1 MAIRKKQIFINLFI
15 RGIGYTFNLELLNN
29 LNNTKVNKAKI
40 LLTTTD
46 NLQSPHPRPF
56 NSSHVSL
63 DYLEGFIKKTTS
75 IKKQPIIIFGANWCP
90 DASLLEGVLQ
100 LPSVKEFIYKHCDV
114 LNIGVGDYE
123 INTGLFQFFD
133 PTIEDGIP
141 RVFILDVEGKT
152 INLDSNDKMRS
163 AREHSPQEIFDYLQD
178 FVGN

>member
-1 MAIRKKQIFINLFI
+1 MSKK
-15 RGIGYTFNLELLNN
+15 
-29 LNNTKVNKAKI
+29 KI
-40 LLTTTD
+40 LLTATD

-56 NSSHVSL
+56 NGSPLSL
-63 DYLEGFIKKTTS
+63 DYLEGFINKTTS
-75 IKKQPIIIFGANWCP
+75 IKKQPIVIFGANWCP
-90 DASLLEGVLQ
+90 DARLLEGVLQ

-114 LNIGVGDYE
+114 LNIDVGDYE

-133 PTIEDGIP
+133 PTIKDGIP
-141 RVFILDVEGKT
+141 RVFILDAEGKT